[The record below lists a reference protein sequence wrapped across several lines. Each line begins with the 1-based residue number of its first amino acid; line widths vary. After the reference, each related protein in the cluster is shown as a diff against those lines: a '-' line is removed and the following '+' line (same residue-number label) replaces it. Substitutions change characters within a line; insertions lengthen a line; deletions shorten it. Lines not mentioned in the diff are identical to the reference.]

1 MKPEAVRIM
10 VATLALLLLA
20 GCREESRTAAAPPV
34 RPVLSVVAETRAQE
48 TLGPYAGSIQPRYST
63 DVAFRIFG
71 RMVAR
76 FAEVGAFVKKDEELA
91 ALDPALQLIQV
102 RNAEAAVANAEA
114 QFANAR
120 AEEQRQKPLVERN
133 ITPQATFDLLVQNR
147 ETAEANL
154 TRARAS
160 LKRAEDAL
168 SYTQLRADFDG
179 VVTARYA
186 ERGQVLNPGQKVLTV
201 ARPEVREGVFSA
213 PNELAELLGAP
224 GAFEIVVRLDPQTAM
239 KAAAIRSIDP
249 AADPITRTR
258 TVYLTLND
266 PSPAYRLGTTID
278 VTLTRPI
285 APRIELPA
293 TALLERDG
301 KTQVWVVTKE
311 TRSSDATVAL
321 RDVTVGARKGATVDV
336 TAGLKTGERVV
347 IAGVHSLAPGQ
358 AVKIEGAGK

>member
-1 MKPEAVRIM
+1 MRA
-10 VATLALLLLA
+10 AFALLALVLLA
-20 GCREESRTAAAPPV
+20 GCREETRTDEAPPL
-34 RPVLSVVAETRAQE
+34 RPILSVVAEIRTHE
-48 TLGPYAGSIQPRYST
+48 TSGPYAGSIQPRYST
-63 DVAFRIFG
+63 DVAFRVFG

-76 FAEVGAFVKKDEELA
+76 FADVGAFVKKGQELA
-91 ALDPALQLIQV
+91 ALDPAVQLIQV
-102 RNAEAAVANAEA
+102 RNAEASVANAEA

-147 ETAEANL
+147 ETSEANL

-179 VVTARYA
+179 VVTARWA
-186 ERGQVLNPGQKVLTV
+186 EPGQVLNPGQKVLTI

-213 PNELAELLGAP
+213 PNELAELLGTP
-224 GAFEIVVRLDPQTAM
+224 DAFEIMVRVDPHTAM
-239 KAAAIRSIDP
+239 RAASVRSIDP

-278 VTLTRPI
+278 VRLTRPI

-301 KTQVWVVTKE
+301 KTRVWVVAPATGAS
-311 TRSSDATVAL
+311 TGTVAL
-321 RDVTVGARKGATVDV
+321 RDVTVGARKGGSADV
-336 TAGLKTGERVV
+336 TAGLEAGERVV
-347 IAGVHSLAPGQ
+347 IAGVHSLTPGQ
-358 AVKIEGAGK
+358 TVKIDGAAK